1 MFSRK
6 MQMIYQRWLI
16 LGLLSMCL
24 FVFGY
29 SDEVENVAATARCI
43 QDCVASEET
52 CDDSCVTAC
61 SADSTDE
68 DCNSCI
74 QSCDTQFT
82 RCMRGAVSCE
92 NSGPYPNSRC
102 QVSFSQHCP
111 QDNGLPNCSSPDAH
125 YGYSE
130 ICNTSFGSQ
139 CVACPGN
146 EICTTG
152 NLPPCL

>member
-1 MFSRK
+1 MFSRN
-6 MQMIYQRWLI
+6 MQMIYKRLMI

-29 SDEVENVAATARCI
+29 LETTPGVSAARCI
-43 QDCVASEET
+43 QDCVASEGT
-52 CDDSCVTAC
+52 CDDSCMTAC
-61 SADSTDE
+61 SAESTDE
-68 DCNSCI
+68 DCASCL

-92 NSGPYPNSRC
+92 NSGPYPNSQC
-102 QVSFSQHCP
+102 QVNFGQHCP
-111 QDNGLPNCSSPDAH
+111 VVGGVADCADPTAH

-130 ICNTSFGSQ
+130 ICNRSFGFQ
-139 CVACPGN
+139 CIACPDH
-146 EICTTG
+146 EICTTE